1 MENGVG
7 PAGYWILVGELIA
20 YGAKAEKVAPGMKSD
35 KVGADGEERGSE
47 VEEEKEQGG
56 FDCLVD

>member
-35 KVGADGEERGSE
+35 KVGADGEERWSE
-47 VEEEKEQGG
+47 GEKGVKHSQEN
-56 FDCLVD
+56 C

>member
-1 MENGVG
+1 MG

-35 KVGADGEERGSE
+35 KVGADGEERWSE